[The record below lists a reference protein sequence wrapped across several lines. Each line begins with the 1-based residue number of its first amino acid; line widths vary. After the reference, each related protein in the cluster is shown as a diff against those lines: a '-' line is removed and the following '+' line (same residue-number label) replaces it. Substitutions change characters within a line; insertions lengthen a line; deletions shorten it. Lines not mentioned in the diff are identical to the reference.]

1 MTAALPV
8 KRIFSLKPRSQTPFH
23 QCSHYPQT
31 CGFQRFKAPNL
42 RRSTESCGAPQMAT
56 ADPNTAAPRRP
67 KLAPERSETPW
78 GWEISMEYWN
88 VVTVISQ
95 LIVIV

>member
-67 KLAPERSETPW
+67 NLRLSEAKRPGNAAAKRHGAGRSV
-78 GWEISMEYWN
+78 WN
-88 VVTVISQ
+88 IGMS
-95 LIVIV
+95 